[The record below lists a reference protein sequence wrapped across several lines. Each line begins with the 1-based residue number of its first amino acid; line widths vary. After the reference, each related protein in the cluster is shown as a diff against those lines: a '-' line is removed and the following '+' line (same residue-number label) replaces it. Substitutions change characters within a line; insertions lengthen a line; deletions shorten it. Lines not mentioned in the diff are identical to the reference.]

1 MKSKNFTTYEFKMKV
16 YGYLRVSTDD
26 QDENSQKRGV
36 DEFASKNGLKIDEYV
51 IDHGLSG
58 AKEFKDRVI
67 GKLIKKLQKGDTV
80 IASEISRIG
89 RRLILV
95 LDFIKICTEKG
106 VNFFTV
112 KDRYKIEDTLQ
123 SKVIL
128 TVMGLCAEIER
139 DLIRQRTCEGLA
151 RVRAT
156 GKKLGRAYGVRC
168 RVNPKC
174 EAMFIEINAM
184 IAGGVEKSVIAE
196 KVGVSK
202 ATLYRYLVYKGL
214 FVTKSK
220 KFRETGIFY

>member
-1 MKSKNFTTYEFKMKV
+1 MSV

-58 AKEFKDRVI
+58 AKEFKVRSI

-89 RRLILV
+89 RRLVLV

-112 KDRYKIEDTLQ
+112 KDRYSIADTLQ

-139 DLIRQRTCEGLA
+139 DLVRQRTKEGLA
-151 RVRAT
+151 RAISE
-156 GKKLGRAYGVRC
+156 GKTLGR
-168 RVNPKC
+168 PK
-174 EAMFIEINAM
+174 
-184 IAGGVEKSVIAE
+184 GRKTDPEKHKLNGKETLIKGLLDE
-196 KVGVSK
+196 KVTQRKIAQIVK
-202 ATLYRYLVYKGL
+202 VNRNTLAKFINERGLKNGKLV
-214 FVTKSK
+214 
-220 KFRETGIFY
+220 

>member
-1 MKSKNFTTYEFKMKV
+1 MKT

-26 QDENSQKRGV
+26 QDENSQRRGV
-36 DEFASKNGLKIDEYV
+36 DEFAAKSGLKIDEYV

-58 AKEFKDRVI
+58 AKEFKDRAI

-89 RRLILV
+89 RRLVLV

-112 KDRYKIEDTLQ
+112 KDRYSIEDTLQ

-139 DLIRQRTCEGLA
+139 DLIRQRTKEGLA
-151 RVRAT
+151 RVKSL
-156 GKKLGRAYGVRC
+156 GKKLGRTYGTRC
-168 RVNPKC
+168 RLNPKC
-174 EAMFIEINAM
+174 ESMSAEIADMMAAGVGKNI
-184 IAGGVEKSVIAE
+184 IAD

-202 ATLYRYLVYKGL
+202 ATLYRYLVYKGI
-214 FVTKSK
+214 FDTKCE
-220 KFRETGIFY
+220 KFLETGIFY

>member
-1 MKSKNFTTYEFKMKV
+1 MKSEKFTTYEFKMKV

-89 RRLILV
+89 RRLVLV

-112 KDRYKIEDTLQ
+112 KDRYSIADTLQ

-139 DLIRQRTCEGLA
+139 DLVRQRTKEGLSRARAEGKILGRPKGRKTAPEKHKLNNKEALIRSLMDEGLA
-151 RVRAT
+151 QRKIAAIVKVNRNTLAKFINERGLKN
-156 GKKLGRAYGVRC
+156 GK
-168 RVNPKC
+168 
-174 EAMFIEINAM
+174 
-184 IAGGVEKSVIAE
+184 
-196 KVGVSK
+196 
-202 ATLYRYLVYKGL
+202 LV
-214 FVTKSK
+214 
-220 KFRETGIFY
+220 

>member
-1 MKSKNFTTYEFKMKV
+1 MSV

-58 AKEFKDRVI
+58 AKEFKVRSI

-89 RRLILV
+89 RRLVLV

-112 KDRYKIEDTLQ
+112 KDRYSIADTLQ

-139 DLIRQRTCEGLA
+139 DLVRQRTKEGLA
-151 RVRAT
+151 RAISE
-156 GKKLGRAYGVRC
+156 GKTLGR
-168 RVNPKC
+168 PKGRKT
-174 EAMFIEINAM
+174 AP
-184 IAGGVEKSVIAE
+184 EKHKLNGKETLIKGLLDE
-196 KVGVSK
+196 KVTQRKIAKIVK
-202 ATLYRYLVYKGL
+202 VNRNTLAKFINERGLKNGKLV
-214 FVTKSK
+214 
-220 KFRETGIFY
+220 

>member
-1 MKSKNFTTYEFKMKV
+1 MTYEFKMKV

-58 AKEFKDRVI
+58 AKEFKVRSI

-89 RRLILV
+89 RRLVLV

-112 KDRYKIEDTLQ
+112 KDRYSIADTLQ

-139 DLIRQRTCEGLA
+139 DLVRQRTKEGLA
-151 RVRAT
+151 RARAE
-156 GKKLGRAYGVRC
+156 GKILGRPKGRKTAPEKHKLNNKEVLIRSLMDEGLAQRKIAAIVK
-168 RVNPKC
+168 VNRNTLAK
-174 EAMFIEINAM
+174 FI
-184 IAGGVEKSVIAE
+184 KDRQ
-196 KVGVSK
+196 
-202 ATLYRYLVYKGL
+202 L
-214 FVTKSK
+214 
-220 KFRETGIFY
+220 

>member
-1 MKSKNFTTYEFKMKV
+1 MKV
-16 YGYLRVSTDD
+16 YGYLRVSSDD

-36 DEFASKNGLKIDEYV
+36 DEFANKNGLKIDEYV

-58 AKEFKDRVI
+58 AKEFKVRSI

-89 RRLILV
+89 RRLVLV

-112 KDRYKIEDTLQ
+112 KDRYSIADTLQ

-139 DLIRQRTCEGLA
+139 DLVRQRTKEGMARARAEGKVLGRPKGRKTAPEKHKLNNKEVLIKGLMAEGLA
-151 RVRAT
+151 QRKIAAIV
-156 GKKLGRAYGVRC
+156 K
-168 RVNPKC
+168 VNRNTL
-174 EAMFIEINAM
+174 ARFIKERQ
-184 IAGGVEKSVIAE
+184 
-196 KVGVSK
+196 
-202 ATLYRYLVYKGL
+202 L
-214 FVTKSK
+214 
-220 KFRETGIFY
+220 

>member
-1 MKSKNFTTYEFKMKV
+1 
-16 YGYLRVSTDD
+16 
-26 QDENSQKRGV
+26 
-36 DEFASKNGLKIDEYV
+36 LKIEEYV

-89 RRLILV
+89 RRLVLV

-112 KDRYKIEDTLQ
+112 KDRYSIADTLQ

-139 DLIRQRTCEGLA
+139 DLVRQRTKEGLSRARAEGKILGRPKGRKTAPEKHKLNNKEALIRSLMDEGLA
-151 RVRAT
+151 QRKIAAIVKVNRNTLAKFINERGLKN
-156 GKKLGRAYGVRC
+156 GK
-168 RVNPKC
+168 
-174 EAMFIEINAM
+174 
-184 IAGGVEKSVIAE
+184 
-196 KVGVSK
+196 
-202 ATLYRYLVYKGL
+202 LV
-214 FVTKSK
+214 
-220 KFRETGIFY
+220 

>member
-1 MKSKNFTTYEFKMKV
+1 MSV

-58 AKEFKDRVI
+58 AKEFKVRAI

-106 VNFFTV
+106 VSFFTV
-112 KDRYKIEDTLQ
+112 KDRYSIADTVQ

-139 DLIRQRTCEGLA
+139 DLVRQRTKEGLSRARAEGKILGRPKGRKTAPEKHKLNNKEVLIRSLMDEGLA
-151 RVRAT
+151 QRKIAAIVKVNRNTLAKFINERGLKN
-156 GKKLGRAYGVRC
+156 GK
-168 RVNPKC
+168 
-174 EAMFIEINAM
+174 
-184 IAGGVEKSVIAE
+184 
-196 KVGVSK
+196 
-202 ATLYRYLVYKGL
+202 LV
-214 FVTKSK
+214 
-220 KFRETGIFY
+220 

>member
-1 MKSKNFTTYEFKMKV
+1 MKV

-58 AKEFKDRVI
+58 AKEFEVRSI

-89 RRLILV
+89 RRLVLV

-112 KDRYKIEDTLQ
+112 KDRYSIADTLQ

-139 DLIRQRTCEGLA
+139 DLVRQRTKEGLSRARAEGKILGRPKGRKTAPEKHKLNNKEVLIRSLMEEGLA
-151 RVRAT
+151 QRKIAAIV
-156 GKKLGRAYGVRC
+156 K
-168 RVNPKC
+168 VNRNTLAK
-174 EAMFIEINAM
+174 FI
-184 IAGGVEKSVIAE
+184 KDRQ
-196 KVGVSK
+196 
-202 ATLYRYLVYKGL
+202 L
-214 FVTKSK
+214 
-220 KFRETGIFY
+220 